1 MRQEKKTVT
10 KLNSNYMQQYE
21 VYQERQKRRKKH
33 LKGRLIL
40 LAVVVLFIAGSMTTY
55 HIKQQKMR
63 EAKVEKYEQLEE
75 QMTALKKE
83 EKDLKEE
90 IQLLND
96 DEYLLDLARTN
107 YFFSK
112 KGEIIFKPD
121 KEDSSY

>member
-1 MRQEKKTVT
+1 
-10 KLNSNYMQQYE
+10 
-21 VYQERQKRRKKH
+21 
-33 LKGRLIL
+33 
-40 LAVVVLFIAGSMTTY
+40 
-55 HIKQQKMR
+55 MR

-107 YFFSK
+107 YFFSRKREKLSLNLTK
-112 KGEIIFKPD
+112 KTHLIDTF
-121 KEDSSY
+121 SYC

>member
-1 MRQEKKTVT
+1 
-10 KLNSNYMQQYE
+10 
-21 VYQERQKRRKKH
+21 
-33 LKGRLIL
+33 
-40 LAVVVLFIAGSMTTY
+40 
-55 HIKQQKMR
+55 MR

-107 YFFSK
+107 YFFLE
-112 KGEIIFKPD
+112 KGRN
-121 KEDSSY
+121 YL